1 MTSSDKF
8 SLESIFSVIKMI
20 RYASKDKGTTED
32 SPDFRF
38 FFPVVNKT
46 FIFAFEMKFNGEK
59 DKEESDDF
67 GLYLMNRNQVKKLW
81 KYKWPPLFAL
91 LLVLTLH
98 SLFYG
103 NLSILKVFI
112 DLCLAKL

>member
-1 MTSSDKF
+1 MKEKKRIVKSFFFRSKLT
-8 SLESIFSVIKMI
+8 

-32 SPDFRF
+32 SPNFRF
-38 FFPVVNKT
+38 FFPAVKKT
-46 FIFAFEMKFNGEK
+46 FIFAFQMKFNGEK
-59 DKEESDDF
+59 DKEESEDF